1 MASKL
6 LDLPPELRLI
16 IYKFATSDHEYN
28 AEGKLFRQRT
38 HLNLIQTCR
47 LIRHES
53 FLPTLRHVHQETKER
68 MAIAFQTS
76 EEIEE
81 AHSAWKVERAEM
93 LMRRMNREFTAAAD
107 SHSLLEVL
115 KKALEED
122 LGGVVL
128 WRGRRR
134 NGEEQ
139 RMKG

>member
-1 MASKL
+1 M
-6 LDLPPELRLI
+6 P
-16 IYKFATSDHEYN
+16 DHEYN
-28 AEGKLFRQRT
+28 TEGKLLRQDA

-53 FLPTLRHVHQETKER
+53 FLPTLRHIHQETKER
-68 MAIAFQTS
+68 MGIAFRTS

-81 AHSAWKVERAEM
+81 AHSAWEVERAEM
-93 LMRRMNREFTAAAD
+93 LMRRMNQEFTAAAD

-128 WRGRRR
+128 WRG
-134 NGEEQ
+134 GDETGKK
-139 RMKG
+139 KG

>member
-1 MASKL
+1 MSPNL

-16 IYKFATSDHEYN
+16 IYKFAMPDCEYN
-28 AEGKLFRQRT
+28 TEGKLLRQGT

-47 LIRHES
+47 LIRQES

-68 MAIAFQTS
+68 MAIAFRTS

-81 AHSAWKVERAEM
+81 AHSTWEVERAEM

-128 WRGRRR
+128 WRGGDETEKNR
-134 NGEEQ
+134 
-139 RMKG
+139 